1 MQSWNSRFL
10 NCSRLIH
17 RRTNKMRIVISL
29 LSLCLLTVQLQAE
42 EMNNA
47 NNTYKFD
54 IPVQSLSHSL
64 NKLSDIAKISFL
76 FPYDLVVNKSG
87 RAINGIYTTQQALN
101 LLLKDTGLTGE
112 LSDKGAFL
120 IKPLSPDNNNENL
133 GNSKMKTKKTL
144 LASILTMMFT
154 SAAGA
159 EEASVPTQ
167 KTPDEKSERIIVT
180 GVFKSSSEDGS
191 AVAISSVDE
200 EALRRTIPMSSADIL
215 KDIPGVFV
223 NSALGE
229 VRNIVYSRGISANS
243 LDGNNGYFYV
253 SMQEDGLP
261 VQNAIMTNFGPDMYS
276 RVDLMTKRVEAVRG
290 GASAIT
296 GANAPGGIFNYLS
309 KTGASDPG
317 TIISGRYG
325 AEGGDLGNPYYR
337 TDFYHGAEIT
347 DKLSFAVGGFYRDG
361 TGARDP
367 GYSTN
372 RGGQIRAN
380 LRYEYSDGSLQ
391 FNYKNLNDHNIWDE
405 FLPVKGLKNP
415 KPLGTFDYNSSVNP
429 ARVQHS
435 FTALDTKDYVPG
447 RLTGTDH
454 WDPKELIHNT
464 SETYGVNFQH
474 DINDSWSIE
483 NKFKYSENNSDWNT
497 GAAIFAMGID
507 VAGIYGPA
515 PFGNGI
521 LAVGV
526 TDESGFQPYDGI
538 ISFSDNAGN
547 QLAQVRAD
555 NGDYSVISSRLPDDP
570 ALPNAILVQTSFAPE
585 TGSDE
590 FINQLTL
597 SKELDDMS
605 FYFGS
610 FYSYSEL
617 YWRSGEGG
625 TGLSQFTPD
634 REMLNI
640 SIEREDGTIQQ
651 VTSPDGFAGEGRIG
665 AFQNFASK
673 AEQEQISWFFGH
685 IWEISDNWNLNWGLR
700 SERITI
706 EGTNQVAS
714 QFTDEAGGLDGNPN
728 TLYDNTIQSLGF
740 PVRFERTFDSVGFS
754 GALTYT
760 WNENQSTYFRYSDS
774 EKSPSVAAF
783 VDPGTA
789 VNNGLFVPQSV
800 KQIEIGHTISE
811 DDYRLVLTPF
821 YTELTDI
828 GGFGSPVQ
836 FTDDDGTT
844 YVPPSLLSSI
854 ETLGIEIEGH
864 YDVTDK
870 LRVNLSTTIQDSTST
885 DNAAWRSTAPGRSD
899 DYIET
904 FADGDAANTAKIQGA
919 ITGIYTED
927 SWSAFATIRHM
938 GDRPANANN
947 SFDLQAFTTID
958 IGATYYFSDELVFNL
973 NVNNVTNEHGVMS
986 WQGAG
991 DFSGLDRSISP
1002 KNELWSVVQQ
1012 QPRSLFVTAT
1022 YSF

>member
-1 MQSWNSRFL
+1 MVLIYSRFL
-10 NCSRLIH
+10 CVLRLIK
-17 RRTNKMRIVISL
+17 RQGNKALIVANLLTLGISL
-29 LSLCLLTVQLQAE
+29 NVQAKVVDPLDKEFEFSFPDQPLA
-42 EMNNA
+42 
-47 NNTYKFD
+47 K
-54 IPVQSLSHSL
+54 SL
-64 NKLSDIAKISFL
+64 NTLSDIAKISFL
-76 FPYDLVVNKSG
+76 FPYDLVVHKSG
-87 RAINGIYTTQQALN
+87 RAVEGRYAVQQALDI
-101 LLLKDTGLTGE
+101 LLEDSGLYGE
-112 LSDKGAFL
+112 LANNHAFS
-120 IKPLSPDNNNENL
+120 IKRVSPDVDNNDNL
-133 GNSKMKTKKTL
+133 GNSTL
-144 LASILTMMFT
+144 KL
-154 SAAGA
+154 
-159 EEASVPTQ
+159 Q
-167 KTPDEKSERIIVT
+167 KTAVASAIALLFSTANQAQEANQTKEEPVEQIIVT

-191 AVAISSVDE
+191 AVAISSIDAE
-200 EALRRTIPMSSADIL
+200 ELRRKIPMSSADVL

-261 VQNAIMTNFGPDMYS
+261 VQNAIMTNFGPDMFS

-317 TIISGRYG
+317 TIISARLGS
-325 AEGGDLGNPYYR
+325 EGGEFGNPYYR
-337 TDFYHGAEIT
+337 TDFYHGSEIT
-347 DKLSFAVGGFYRDG
+347 DQLSFAIGGFYRDG

-380 LRYEYSDGSLQ
+380 ILYQHDNGSVQ

-405 FLPVKGLKNP
+405 FLPVSGLSNP
-415 KPLGTFDYNSSVNP
+415 RPLGDFEHNSSVNP
-429 ARVQHS
+429 ARVPHS
-435 FTALDTKDYVPG
+435 FPALDTDNYLPG
-447 RLTGTDH
+447 RLTDSDY
-454 WDPKELIHNT
+454 WDPKDLIHNT
-464 SETYGVNFQH
+464 SETYGVTIQH
-474 DINDSWSIE
+474 DINDSWSVE

-538 ISFSDNAGN
+538 ISFTNDAGQ

-555 NGDYSVISSRLPDDP
+555 GGNYTVLSSSLPDDP
-570 ALPNAILVQTSFAPE
+570 ALPNAILVQTAFAPE
-585 TGSDE
+585 TGADE

-597 SKELDDMS
+597 SKELDDMA

-610 FYSYSEL
+610 FYSYSNV

-625 TGLSQFTPD
+625 TGLSQFTPE

-640 SIEREDGTIQQ
+640 SIERLDGTVQQ
-651 VTSPDGFAGEGRIG
+651 ITTPDGFAGEGRIG

-673 AEQEQISWFFGH
+673 AEQEQISFFFGH
-685 IWEISDNWNLNWGLR
+685 TWEISDQWNLNWGIR
-700 SERITI
+700 SEQITI
-706 EGTNQVAS
+706 EGSNQVAS
-714 QFTDEAGGLDGNPN
+714 QFTDEAGGIDGNPD
-728 TLYDNTIQSLGF
+728 TLYDNTIQSLGY
-740 PVRFERTFDSVGFS
+740 PVRYERTFNSVGLS
-754 GALTYT
+754 GALTYS
-760 WNENQSTYFRYSDS
+760 WSDEQSTYIRYSDS
-774 EKSPSVAAF
+774 EKAPSVAAF
-783 VDPGTA
+783 VDPGVG

-800 KQIEIGHTISE
+800 LQVEVGHTISNN
-811 DDYRLVLTPF
+811 DYRLVLTPF

-836 FTDDDGTT
+836 FTDTDGTT
-844 YVPPSLLSSI
+844 YLPPSLLSSI
-854 ETLGIEIEGH
+854 ETLGIEIEAR
-864 YDVTDK
+864 YSVSDK
-870 LRVNLSTTIQDSTST
+870 LDLNLSTTLQDSTST
-885 DNAAWRSTAPGRSD
+885 DNAAWRSTEPGRSD
-899 DYIET
+899 DFIET
-904 FADGDAANTAKIQGA
+904 FADGDAANTAKFQGA
-919 ITGIYTED
+919 LTAIYSEED
-927 SWSAFATIRHM
+927 WSTFATIRHL

-947 SFDLQAFTTID
+947 TFDLKGFTTID
-958 IGATYYFSDELVFNL
+958 IGATYYVSEQFSVNL
-973 NVNNVTNEHGVMS
+973 NVNNLTNEHGVMS

-1012 QPRSLFVTAT
+1012 QPRSIFVTAT
-1022 YSF
+1022 YSFE